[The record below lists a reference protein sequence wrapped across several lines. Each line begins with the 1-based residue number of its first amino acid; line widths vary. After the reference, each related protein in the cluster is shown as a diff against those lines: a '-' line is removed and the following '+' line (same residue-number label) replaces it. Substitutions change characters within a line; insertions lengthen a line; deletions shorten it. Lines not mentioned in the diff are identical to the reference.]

1 MTTLENIKNDLDNA
15 RKEKKQ
21 QLLTLLVTLY
31 SEACMVGKTKR
42 NGLPT
47 EEEVTS
53 VVKKFKIGVEEI
65 AKIKGLSDDL
75 QYELDIYERYLPI
88 MLTKDQL
95 VEIVSGIS
103 PKPNNL
109 GEVMKFLKEK
119 YSGLY
124 DGKVASDIA
133 KEVLTK

>member
-1 MTTLENIKNDLDNA
+1 MSTLENIKSDLDNA

-65 AKIKGLSDDL
+65 AKIKGINEDIR
-75 QYELDIYERYLPI
+75 YELDLYEKYLPT
-88 MLTKDQL
+88 MLTKDEL
-95 VEIVSGIS
+95 IKIVSEINPVPS
-103 PKPNNL
+103 NL
-109 GEVMKFLKEK
+109 GEVMKYLKEK
-119 YSGLY
+119 YAGLY
-124 DGKVASDIA
+124 DGKEASDIA
-133 KEVLTK
+133 KNILAK